1 MKNLKK
7 QQNGTSGPKAGGAEE
22 EQPANADVEREIK
35 GLTSLSSEEFDR
47 KFEKMLVRMKHFFF
61 LRLAF

>member
-47 KFEKMLVRMKHFFF
+47 KFEKMLVRMKH
-61 LRLAF
+61 